1 MKIFSLVI
9 FLLILFFNVLFILLP
24 KCYSQDLYPLGQEGR
39 SSALLYTEESSEII
53 SEDEFQN
60 ITLIISET
68 SMASED
74 SVILVAK
81 KRDEAP
87 VKESDVKTS
96 NEAIDTIP
104 DPLEPINRVFFQFND
119 RLYFWVLKPVATGYR
134 EVVPE
139 DLRIGIRNFFSNLT
153 TPIRVAN
160 CILQFNFKCVGTETF
175 RFVLNSTLGL
185 AGFLDPAKKEIGIE
199 KKDEDFG
206 QTLGFW
212 GIGSVLYIEWP
223 ILGASCLR
231 DTIGY
236 AGDLFLDPQNYL
248 IHSIPLNLGIR
259 SYERVNDTSLR
270 IGEYEDFIKFTVDPY
285 IAKRDAYYQNRQHK
299 IKER

>member
-1 MKIFSLVI
+1 MKILSLVF
-9 FLLILFFNVLFILLP
+9 FLMILCSSILFP
-24 KCYSQDLYPLGQEGR
+24 KCYAQDSFLFDPEKDSFVLLYP
-39 SSALLYTEESSEII
+39 EEI
-53 SEDEFQN
+53 SELTSGNELQN
-60 ITLIISET
+60 TDPISSGTLMT
-68 SMASED
+68 SED
-74 SVILVAK
+74 HIILLAE
-81 KRDEAP
+81 KREEPDP
-87 VKESDVKTS
+87 QESIIKTS
-96 NEAIDTIP
+96 NEANDTIP
-104 DPLEPINRVFFQFND
+104 DPLEPINRVFFHFND
-119 RLYFWVLKPVATGYR
+119 RLYFWVLKPVATGYK

-160 CILQFNFKCVGTETF
+160 CLLQFNFKCVGTETF

-185 AGFLDPAKKEIGIE
+185 AGFLDPAKKELGIE
-199 KKDEDFG
+199 RKDEDFG

-212 GIGSVLYIEWP
+212 GIGSLFYIEWP

-248 IHSIPLNLGIR
+248 IHSIPVNLAIR
-259 SYERVNDTSLR
+259 SYERVNETSLR
-270 IGEYEDFIKFTVDPY
+270 IGEYEDFIKVTVDPY